1 VKAVLDCNVF
11 LSALIRPGGPP
22 ALILASML
30 RQEFELVLS
39 PAIFAEY
46 QRTINY
52 PRIRKRILL
61 SAQELREL
69 EDDILVLAIW
79 VEPIAPPRPLV
90 VADPSDDVYLLAA
103 AESEADY
110 VVSGDH
116 HLLALRK
123 YEGIPIIPP
132 RVFLAARAQSSP

>member
-1 VKAVLDCNVF
+1 MKAVLDCNVF

-22 ALILASML
+22 ALILTAML

-39 PAIFAEY
+39 PAIFSEY

-69 EDDILVLAIW
+69 EDDILVLAFW
-79 VEPIAPPRPLV
+79 VESITLAHPLV
-90 VADPSDDVYLLAA
+90 VADPSDDAYLLAA
-103 AESEADY
+103 AEGEADY

-116 HLLALRK
+116 HLLAFRK
-123 YEGIPIIPP
+123 YEGIQIIPP
-132 RVFLAARAQSSP
+132 RVFLQTLR